1 MPLRSITEVAQD
13 LGLSASDI
21 ETYGNDKAKVP
32 LQSFPKRETP
42 GKLVV
47 VTAITP
53 TPAGEGKST
62 TAVGLTQGLSKIGKN
77 VALTIRQPSLG
88 PVFGH
93 KGGGTGGGKST
104 VQPANEINLH
114 FTGDFHAMESA
125 HNLLAAMIDNA
136 VYRGA
141 IPGLQPDGVT
151 WRRVTDAEDR
161 ALRQVVTGVGGRLNA
176 PMREAGFDIN
186 AASEIMAILA
196 LTNGYSDLRER
207 IGNIVVGWTNDRKPV
222 FARDIGGIGSMMA
235 LLRDAVKPNLAQTL
249 EGQPAIVHMG
259 PFGNIAHGC
268 SSILADI
275 LAINTADITIT
286 EAGFGADLGFQKF
299 MDIKVRQGGPEPSAA
314 VVVATIRGLKWHG
327 GVKRGELESE
337 NVDAVKLGA
346 ENLANA
352 IRIVRMY
359 GLPPVVA
366 INQFPS
372 DTAAEIAAAKHAALE
387 AGAVGVAEAR
397 GFAEGGDG
405 MTDLAAA
412 VWDAA
417 HSDKAD
423 VNLLYEDD
431 LSIVDKVER
440 ISDKLF
446 NADGVDWGPL
456 TKTTA
461 RRFESNGWDFPICMA
476 KTHLSVSANPR
487 LLNVPRGHTIPI
499 RELRVLAGA
508 KQIVTLAGNI
518 ITLPGLPS
526 NPNAWDIDLND
537 ETGEIT
543 GHIEHLGP
551 MLMRLDRLTFYTS
564 RKKQHVRPQ
573 NHQDGSDR
581 V

>member
-1 MPLRSITEVAQD
+1 MPLRPITDVAQD
-13 LGLSASDI
+13 LGLSPSDL
-21 ETYGNDKAKVP
+21 ELYGSDKAKIP
-32 LQSFPKRETP
+32 LQSFPNRDKP

-62 TAVGLTQGLSKIGKN
+62 TAVGLTQGLARIGKS

-125 HNLLAAMIDNA
+125 HNLLAAMTDNA

-141 IPGLQPDGVT
+141 VPGLQADGVT

-196 LTNGYSDLRER
+196 LTNGYADLRER
-207 IGNIVVGWTNDRKPV
+207 IGNIVVGWTTGRKPV
-222 FARDIGGIGSMMA
+222 TAREIGGIGSMMA

-275 LAINTADITIT
+275 LAVNTADITIT

-299 MDIKVRQGGPEPSAA
+299 MDIKVRQGGPAPSAA

-327 GVKRGELESE
+327 GVKRDALESS
-337 NVDAVKLGA
+337 NVGAVKIGA
-346 ENLANA
+346 QNLANA
-352 IRIVRMY
+352 IRIVKMY

-366 INQFPS
+366 INKFPS
-372 DTAAEIAAAKHAALE
+372 DTPEEIAAAKRAALE

-397 GFAEGGDG
+397 GFAEGGAG
-405 MTDLAAA
+405 MTELAEA

-417 HSDKAD
+417 YSGAAD
-423 VNLLYEDD
+423 ANLLYEDE
-431 LSIVDKVER
+431 LSTVDKVER
-440 ISDKLF
+440 ISERLF

-526 NPNAWDIDLND
+526 NPNAWDIDLDD

-543 GHIEHLGP
+543 GILS
-551 MLMRLDRLTFYTS
+551 T
-564 RKKQHVRPQ
+564 
-573 NHQDGSDR
+573 
-581 V
+581 

>member
-1 MPLRSITEVAQD
+1 M
-13 LGLSASDI
+13 
-21 ETYGNDKAKVP
+21 
-32 LQSFPKRETP
+32 
-42 GKLVV
+42 
-47 VTAITP
+47 
-53 TPAGEGKST
+53 
-62 TAVGLTQGLSKIGKN
+62 
-77 VALTIRQPSLG
+77 
-88 PVFGH
+88 FGH
-93 KGGGTGGGKST
+93 KGGGTGGGRST

-125 HNLLAAMIDNA
+125 HNLLAAMTDNA

-207 IGNIVVGWTNDRKPV
+207 IGNIVVGWTTDRKPV
-222 FARDIGGIGSMMA
+222 TAREIGGIGSMMA

-275 LAINTADITIT
+275 LAINTADITVT

-327 GVKRGELESE
+327 GVKRDDLESS
-337 NVDAVKLGA
+337 NVDAVKTGA
-346 ENLANA
+346 QNLANA
-352 IRIVRMY
+352 IRIVKMY

-366 INQFPS
+366 INKFPS
-372 DTAAEIAAAKHAALE
+372 DTAEEVAAAKSAAIE

-397 GFAEGGDG
+397 GFAEGGAG
-405 MTDLAAA
+405 MTELAEA

-417 HSDKAD
+417 HSRTAD

-431 LSIVDKVER
+431 LSTIDKVER
-440 ISDKLF
+440 ISEKLF
-446 NADGVDWGPL
+446 NADSVDWGPL

-543 GHIEHLGP
+543 GILS
-551 MLMRLDRLTFYTS
+551 T
-564 RKKQHVRPQ
+564 
-573 NHQDGSDR
+573 
-581 V
+581 